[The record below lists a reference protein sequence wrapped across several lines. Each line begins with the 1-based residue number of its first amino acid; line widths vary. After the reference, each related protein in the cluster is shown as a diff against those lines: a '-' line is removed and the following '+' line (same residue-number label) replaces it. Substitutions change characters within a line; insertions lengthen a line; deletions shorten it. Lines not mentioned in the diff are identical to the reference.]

1 MTGAYPLALAGTRGK
16 SGTARATRG
25 GRESRS
31 QNARYRAERHTRDR
45 GQTRDEMQATSYQ
58 LTPAA
63 RTHTRH
69 PQAT

>member
-1 MTGAYPLALAGTRGK
+1 MTGAYPLALLVHAV